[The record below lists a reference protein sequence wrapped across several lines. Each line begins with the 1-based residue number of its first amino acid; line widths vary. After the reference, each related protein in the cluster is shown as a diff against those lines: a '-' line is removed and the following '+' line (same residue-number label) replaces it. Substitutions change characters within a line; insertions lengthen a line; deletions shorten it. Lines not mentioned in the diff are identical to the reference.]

1 MKRTQLRAKLS
12 IIVLLSLALLMLLLL
27 GCGGTGTTEDE
38 VVSVSTPSSVEIA
51 LVDEVLPTA
60 IPTMAAAVI
69 TDTIPVDYCFD
80 CHVDKEMLID
90 TADPEEE
97 VISEN
102 EGEG

>member
-1 MKRTQLRAKLS
+1 MKRTQLKAKLS
-12 IIVLLSLALLMLLLL
+12 IIILLSQALLMVLLL
-27 GCGGTGTTEDE
+27 GCGGTETTEDE
-38 VVSVSTPSSVEIA
+38 VVSASPPDDAEVA
-51 LVDEVLPTA
+51 LVDDVQPTA
-60 IPTMAAAVI
+60 TPTTAVTMI
-69 TDTIPVDYCFD
+69 TDTVPVDYCFD